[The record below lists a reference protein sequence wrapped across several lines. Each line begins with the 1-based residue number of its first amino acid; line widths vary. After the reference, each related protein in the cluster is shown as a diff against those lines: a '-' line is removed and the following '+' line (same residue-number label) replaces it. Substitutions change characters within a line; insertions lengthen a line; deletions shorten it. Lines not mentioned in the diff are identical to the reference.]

1 MRLTRFC
8 YCQKGITIMF
18 DDFDYKKALGG
29 GGKLIKGVVKAVSPA
44 SGAGVDEAGGGLGDI
59 LRAAGVELTDK
70 EDEVAEVVEPTP
82 TKSNARRFDE
92 FGIAP
97 RQRQPEAVALVAEPE
112 PERQASNDSAV
123 SDREITASLL
133 LSRGWSPA
141 DVEKILAGP
150 SAEQAKRIDGAKAVR
165 VRESDGVASGKTAVV
180 DAAAP
185 AQRVQGA
192 KAKRITK

>member
-1 MRLTRFC
+1 
-8 YCQKGITIMF
+8 MF

-97 RQRQPEAVALVAEPE
+97 RQRPEAVALVAEPE
-112 PERQASNDSAV
+112 RQAPDDGAV

-150 SAEQAKRIDGAKAVR
+150 SAEQAKRIDGAKAAR